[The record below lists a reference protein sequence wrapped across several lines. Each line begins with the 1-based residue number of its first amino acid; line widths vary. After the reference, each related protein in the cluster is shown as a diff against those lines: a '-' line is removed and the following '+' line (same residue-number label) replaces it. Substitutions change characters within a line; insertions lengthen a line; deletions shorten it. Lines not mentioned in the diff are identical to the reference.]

1 MIRIARR
8 RDPFNNILT
17 CHSYH
22 QMMSAYVPL
31 CRGCSRMHVALVH
44 QWLSRT
50 LQNAPSS
57 SVSFSRS
64 SEPLDLCAH
73 DQIRSSILGMFP
85 GELKKSFPWKGHLLM
100 MACKESFFITVP
112 LEWVFSSDVA
122 IQARRLWT
130 EPQKAVGN
138 HWFASVRQ
146 KKRTVRHSKEKEGR
160 CLNWE
165 VERMDVWMK
174 MEVSYLCLLMYE
186 RNEVKS
192 FCCLTSNLHK
202 KIMVSRGFNWTF
214 FWCRR

>member
-57 SVSFSRS
+57 SISFSRS

-73 DQIRSSILGMFP
+73 DQIRRSILGMLSEEP
-85 GELKKSFPWKGHLLM
+85 KKSFPWKGHLLM

-122 IQARRLWT
+122 IQARRLWK
-130 EPQKAVGN
+130 EPQKAVWN
-138 HWFASVRQ
+138 HWFSSVRQ
-146 KKRTVRHSKEKEGR
+146 KKKQSGTVKRKREG
-160 CLNWE
+160 
-165 VERMDVWMK
+165 VWTGRWKGWMFGWK
-174 MEVSYLCLLMYE
+174 WKYLICVYSCMNATRWSLSAVWPLI
-186 RNEVKS
+186 
-192 FCCLTSNLHK
+192 CTK
-202 KIMVSRGFNWTF
+202 K
-214 FWCRR
+214 